1 MVVLTD
7 ILWRIILLSS
17 RDGSCLPSV
26 ATGLFD
32 LPAVSEL
39 CHLEHPGFYGS
50 CDLNITHGSQ
60 KGHICNI
67 HMLHVLHTRMLS
79 LRTLRVADST
89 ILGYPSVH
97 MIIPPY

>member
-32 LPAVSEL
+32 LPAVSE
-39 CHLEHPGFYGS
+39 
-50 CDLNITHGSQ
+50 
-60 KGHICNI
+60 
-67 HMLHVLHTRMLS
+67 
-79 LRTLRVADST
+79 
-89 ILGYPSVH
+89 
-97 MIIPPY
+97 